1 MDFETGRLWASLA
14 DYYIRRGLFDK
25 ACDVFEEGIT
35 SVNTVHDFSLI
46 FDAYAHFE
54 ESTLNAKLV
63 IAREDGDRADAKSNE
78 DHGADFLKGDTGDD
92 VDLRLARLE
101 KLVGRRPELISGRIR
116 MILVNGKN
124 EFRFLKGIPSVK
136 FLLSPRQYGQLIHY
150 KQWANTTCYGLNSG
164 NFMRGTMTL

>member
-54 ESTLNAKLV
+54 ESTLHAKLV
-63 IAREDGDRADAKSNE
+63 IAREDGDGADATAVCSGTVMKACMS
-78 DHGADFLKGDTGDD
+78 GKTRTITT
-92 VDLRLARLE
+92 RLSAPSCL
-101 KLVGRRPELISGRIR
+101 GCSPQPPRRST
-116 MILVNGKN
+116 
-124 EFRFLKGIPSVK
+124 S
-136 FLLSPRQYGQLIHY
+136 
-150 KQWANTTCYGLNSG
+150 
-164 NFMRGTMTL
+164 